1 LVRLLTLFLLGA
13 ILGTLGDS
21 MHVAA
26 GVLGYPAPTL
36 LGEKPWVP
44 LIMGIGFI
52 NLVEGQAFWRAR
64 WPRVTPGKGESATT
78 PGAVL
83 AAAAFLAAWAA
94 TALFWRHP
102 RLLTLALVALYCAWP
117 GALQPRVL
125 LSALI
130 TAALGPGVEA
140 TLSFAG
146 GFDYYTGHLF
156 LGVPLWLPALYLH
169 AAMAG
174 RFVELRFP
182 SALPWAR
189 RPDAPRP

>member
-1 LVRLLTLFLLGA
+1 MIAPLRRLLTLFLLGGL
-13 ILGTLGDS
+13 LGTLGDS
-21 MHVAA
+21 LHVAA
-26 GVLGYPAPTL
+26 GVLGYPAPTI

-44 LIMGIGFI
+44 LIMGIGLI
-52 NLVEGQAFWRAR
+52 NLVEGYAFWRAR
-64 WPRVTPGKGESATT
+64 WPRSDESSSTLGT
-78 PGAVL
+78 VL
-83 AAAAFLAAWAA
+83 AGAAFLVAWGA
-94 TALFWRHP
+94 TAIFWRHP
-102 RLLTLALVALYCAWP
+102 GPLTLSLVALYFAWP

-125 LSALI
+125 LSAVI

-146 GFDYYTGHLF
+146 GFEYYTGNLF
-156 LGVPLWLPALYLH
+156 LGVPIWLPALYLH

-189 RPDAPRP
+189 RPEPRP